1 MADGRRST
9 LTTQRMTATH
19 GGDIKAAAET
29 ASGSLQLP
37 LIISLLQKL
46 TFCSLGCH
54 RQLPILPPPFY
65 GLAILST
72 NRQQGGLLLSPLP
85 VPNLKPYKT
94 HFQSQATPENHRKQ
108 PVSVVFGRFFKLFA
122 IAEKSG
128 HISCEHT
135 KIRSRKSVFKKCY
148 GKGNLLYIA

>member
-1 MADGRRST
+1 MSASSDSKRSISSFMADGRQST

-19 GGDIKAAAET
+19 GGDIRAAAEIRKRF
-29 ASGSLQLP
+29 LQLP
-37 LIISLLQKL
+37 LIISLFQKL

-108 PVSVVFGRFFKLFA
+108 QFSAFSGPFFT

-128 HISCEHT
+128 HLEI
-135 KIRSRKSVFKKCY
+135 KR
-148 GKGNLLYIA
+148 